1 MRLTATYW
9 ESFISMH
16 VCKSILQPSMSRHAQ
31 RNTICICH
39 PHTITHTHTYT
50 HIHTHTCTHVY
61 SELNALVGVYDK
73 AVSYFGSNQNGI
85 ILGDFNAGCS
95 YLNRAKE
102 SQLSLK
108 NDPRFKWL
116 IERDVK
122 TTLGSSDCAY
132 DRYVSVGLFKGGT

>member
-1 MRLTATYW
+1 MLLHPPTST
-9 ESFISMH
+9 H
-16 VCKSILQPSMSRHAQ
+16 HPSLA
-31 RNTICICH
+31 IPEFFLVGI
-39 PHTITHTHTYT
+39 
-50 HIHTHTCTHVY
+50 HIHPYNAYVY

-132 DRYVSVGLFKGGT
+132 DRYVSVGLYKGCT

>member
-1 MRLTATYW
+1 VG
-9 ESFISMH
+9 IH
-16 VCKSILQPSMSRHAQ
+16 IQPDDA
-31 RNTICICH
+31 
-39 PHTITHTHTYT
+39 
-50 HIHTHTCTHVY
+50 Y

-95 YLNRAKE
+95 YLSRAKE

-132 DRYVSVGLFKGGT
+132 DRYVSVGLFKG